1 MEKGPFTIKRQMN
14 DVKNHVGCISRS
26 IKKADRAPLST
37 VVILLK
43 ATKHAERKQINKSH
57 WLNNVSRAHFIG
69 REQFPKHQ
77 FLVF

>member
-1 MEKGPFTIKRQMN
+1 MVSVFEIRVVHVFFRTFFSEIFCIKPTRY
-14 DVKNHVGCISRS
+14 C
-26 IKKADRAPLST
+26 T

-57 WLNNVSRAHFIG
+57 WLNNVSRDHFIG
-69 REQFPKHQ
+69 GERFPKHQ

>member
-1 MEKGPFTIKRQMN
+1 MCVHRFQK
-14 DVKNHVGCISRS
+14 SS
-26 IKKADRAPLST
+26 IITT

-43 ATKHAERKQINKSH
+43 ATMQEEREQINKSH